1 MNNHNDINQNVNE
14 TVNETDNQDV
24 EKIGGLSIFSKGFNY
39 KFNVEGHEIHAWGSA
54 KSGKEKVFVDGKLV
68 SSKWSVT
75 KKSIHTFKLNND
87 SYELEFNMVS
97 LLTSELHC
105 ILIKNGVHLE
115 TQKQVPKY
123 TENKK
128 KAKWFIG
135 LHTIAGAICG
145 YWLMT
150 LILDYFSN

>member
-1 MNNHNDINQNVNE
+1 MSNHNDINQNVNE
-14 TVNETDNQDV
+14 TGNQDV
-24 EKIGGLSIFSKGFNY
+24 EKIGGRSIFSKGFNY

-68 SSKWSVT
+68 SSKWSLT

-97 LLTSELHC
+97 LITSELHC

-123 TENKK
+123 SSDKK
-128 KAKWFIG
+128 KGK
-135 LHTIAGAICG
+135 
-145 YWLMT
+145 T
-150 LILDYFSN
+150 LILVLFVIGFLFGLFGVDAIISLFS

>member
-1 MNNHNDINQNVNE
+1 MSNHNDINQNE
-14 TVNETDNQDV
+14 DESGNQDV
-24 EKIGGLSIFSKGFNY
+24 EKIGGLSIFSKGFNF

-68 SSKWSVT
+68 SSKWSLT

-87 SYELEFNMVS
+87 NYELEFNMVS
-97 LLTSELHC
+97 FLTSELHC
-105 ILIKNGVHLE
+105 ILIKNGAHLE
-115 TQKQVPKY
+115 TQKQVPRQ

-135 LHTIAGAICG
+135 LFAIVGAIVGAICG
-145 YWLMT
+145 YWLMI